1 MGFIYKITNTKNNKI
16 YIGKTIGS
24 INKRWREHKSNALN
38 KTDNYL
44 LHLAMR
50 KYGIE
55 NFIIE
60 IVEECPNEL
69 LNEKEIYYIKF
80 FNSYI
85 GQDKNKNCGYN
96 MTPGG
101 EGKNYDSYD
110 KIFELWDAGNSIS
123 QIAFKIKYNRD
134 TIRRILIDY
143 ENYSIEESNRRAHV
157 LSGLSKSKSII
168 QYDLEGNFIK
178 EFDSVSQAERE
189 TKISHSNIIN
199 VANHKKGHK
208 SAGGYRWE
216 YK

>member
-44 LHLAMR
+44 LHLVMR

-101 EGKNYDSYD
+101 EGKDYDSYD

-123 QIAFKIKYNRD
+123 QIASKIKYNRD

-143 ENYSIEESNRRAHV
+143 ENYSIEEIQFKTGSV
-157 LSGLSKSKSII
+157 LFKAYS
-168 QYDLEGNFIK
+168 K
-178 EFDSVSQAERE
+178 EFIASVSAQDSYNSYI
-189 TKISHSNIIN
+189 KIIPADNNYNFAPSLIQKLHNYIEIN
-199 VANHKKGHK
+199 NSTIFQKIL
-208 SAGGYRWE
+208 
-216 YK
+216 